1 MFLRRIVRRSR
12 GKTLSYW
19 ALAESYRTARGPRQ
33 RIVSYLGELTATQ
46 RKDWAEL
53 AERFEEPLRLQQQ
66 QRRLFEPPPEPVPER
81 VRVDVRRVRVERA
94 RDFGEVWLALVLW
107 QKLGLDRLLAELLP
121 AGQEEIDWATI
132 IALLVVARF
141 CNPSSELHIADT
153 WYRGTALEDLL
164 GVPIEKVNP
173 ERLYRAL
180 DRVLPLKP
188 AFEKHVRSRLGELF
202 PVEFDLLLYDVT
214 STYFEGQC
222 PHNPQ
227 AQRGY
232 SRDHRPDCKQVC
244 IGLVVTREGLPLG
257 YEVFAGNTNDTKT
270 LREIV
275 AAMEAKYGRAQRI
288 WVFDRGVVSEE
299 NLQFL
304 RGRGGQYV
312 VGTPKS
318 TLRKF
323 EQQLLE
329 AGWDEVE
336 VGVEVKLC
344 PSPDGEETFVLAKSR
359 DRAAKEEA
367 MHQRFVERIETGLTA
382 IAQAAAS
389 GRLKDPE
396 KAGRRI
402 GRLLG
407 QNSRAAGCFPVVVKV
422 LDPPEGKV
430 RLQIEWSKQA
440 AWQQWARLSE
450 GCYLLRS
457 NLSGYSAAELW
468 KMYMQLV
475 DAEAAFRTHKSE
487 LVLRPIWHQYENR
500 VQAHILICFLAYL
513 LWKTLEQWMRNSGL
527 GSAPRTLLNE
537 VRRLKSTDVI
547 LPTDQGREIRLRCVS
562 RPDDALAVLL
572 YRLRIAPPSRL
583 QPPRWLPEDAVPA
596 VNAASRM

>member
-1 MFLRRIVRRSR
+1 
-12 GKTLSYW
+12 
-19 ALAESYRTARGPRQ
+19 
-33 RIVSYLGELTATQ
+33 
-46 RKDWAEL
+46 
-53 AERFEEPLRLQQQ
+53 
-66 QRRLFEPPPEPVPER
+66 
-81 VRVDVRRVRVERA
+81 
-94 RDFGEVWLALVLW
+94 
-107 QKLGLDRLLAELLP
+107 
-121 AGQEEIDWATI
+121 
-132 IALLVVARF
+132 
-141 CNPSSELHIADT
+141 
-153 WYRGTALEDLL
+153 
-164 GVPIEKVNP
+164 
-173 ERLYRAL
+173 
-180 DRVLPLKP
+180 
-188 AFEKHVRSRLGELF
+188 
-202 PVEFDLLLYDVT
+202 VT

-222 PHNPQ
+222 LLNPQ
-227 AQRGY
+227 ARRGY

-244 IGLVVTREGLPLG
+244 IALVVTREGLPLG

-275 AAMEAKYGRAQRI
+275 AAMEAKYGRAHRI

-299 NLQFL
+299 NLQYL
-304 RGRGGQYV
+304 RQRGGQYV

-318 TLRKF
+318 MLRKF

-329 AGWDEVE
+329 TGWEEVE
-336 VGVEVKLC
+336 AGVEVKLC

-367 MHQRFVERIETGLTA
+367 MHRRFVERIETGLAA
-382 IAQAAAS
+382 IAKAAAS

-407 QNSRAAGCFPVVVKV
+407 QNSRAAGCFQVEVKI
-422 LDPPEGKV
+422 LQPPQGKV
-430 RLQIEWSKQA
+430 RLQIAWSKNT
-440 AWQQWARLSE
+440 AWQQWASLSE

-457 NLSGYSAAELW
+457 NLSGYRAAELW

-475 DAEAAFRTHKSE
+475 DAEAAFRTHKSD

-500 VQAHILICFLAYL
+500 VQAHILICFLAYV
-513 LWKTLEQWMRNSGL
+513 LWKTLEQWMRTGGL

-562 RPDDALAVLL
+562 RPDEALAVLL

-583 QPPRWLPEDAVPA
+583 QPPCWVPKD
-596 VNAASRM
+596 VMPAASAASLM

>member
-33 RIVSYLGELTATQ
+33 RIVSYLGELNATQ
-46 RKDWAEL
+46 CKDWAEL
-53 AERFEEPLRLQQQ
+53 AGRLEEPLRLEQR
-66 QRRLFEPPPEPVPER
+66 QRRLFENATEAVPER
-81 VRVDVRRVRVERA
+81 VSVDVRRIRVERT
-94 RDFGEVWLALVLW
+94 REFGEVWLALVLW
-107 QKLGLDRLLAELLP
+107 QKLGLDRLLAGLLP
-121 AGQEEIDWATI
+121 PGQEEIEWATI

-141 CNPSSELHIADT
+141 CNPSSELHIAET

-180 DRVLPLKP
+180 DRALPLKT
-188 AFEKHVRSRLGELF
+188 AFEKHVRGRLGELF

-222 PHNPQ
+222 PLNPQ
-227 AQRGY
+227 ARRGY

-275 AAMEAKYGRAQRI
+275 AAMESKYGRAQRI

-299 NLQFL
+299 NLQYL
-304 RGRGGQYV
+304 RERGGQYV
-312 VGTPKS
+312 VGTPKCM
-318 TLRKF
+318 LRKF
-323 EQQLLE
+323 EQQLAAE
-329 AGWDEVE
+329 GWEEVE
-336 VGVEVKLC
+336 AGVEVKLC
-344 PSPDGEETFVLAKSR
+344 PCPDGEETFVLAKSR

-367 MHQRFVERIETGLTA
+367 MHRRFVERIETGLAA
-382 IAQAAAS
+382 IAKAAAS

-407 QNSRAAGCFPVVVKV
+407 QNSRGAGCFQVEVKV
-422 LDPPEGKV
+422 LKPPQGKV
-430 RLQIEWSKQA
+430 RLQIEWSKNTT
-440 AWQQWARLSE
+440 WQEWASLSE

-457 NLSGYSAAELW
+457 NLRGYRAAELW

-475 DAEAAFRTHKSE
+475 DAEAAFRTHKSD

-500 VQAHILICFLAYL
+500 VQAHILISFLAYV
-513 LWKTLEQWMRNSGL
+513 LWKTLEQWMRTSGL

-562 RPDDALAVLL
+562 RPDEALAVLL

-583 QPPRWLPEDAVPA
+583 QPPCWVPTD
-596 VNAASRM
+596 VIPAASAGPQM